1 VTGFTWDR
9 RKEALNVRKHGVTF
23 DEAASVFDD
32 PARLERFDT
41 SHSGTEDRL
50 MTTGWSFLVR
60 LLTVITSERDHESPR
75 IISAWRA
82 TKRERIAYQR
92 RR

>member
-1 VTGFTWDR
+1 MTRFTWDLG
-9 RKEALNVRKHGVTF
+9 KERINVRKHGISF

-32 PARLERFDT
+32 DSRLERMDW
-41 SHSGTEDRL
+41 SHSDEGDRRV
-50 MTTGWSFLVR
+50 TTGWSWFGR
-60 LLTVITSERDHESPR
+60 LLTVVTSWRDHESPR

-82 TKRERIAYQR
+82 TKRERDDYAR